1 MNKPSTIGQR
11 VKQERVKLDMTQNNL
26 ASVAGL
32 APESV
37 CRIEADNRVP
47 GVGTLRRLADALG
60 VTIPFLIDGPSVRQS
75 NRNKPKNRKVRTN
88 GKSH

>member
-1 MNKPSTIGQR
+1 MNEPSTIGQR
-11 VKQERVKLDMTQNNL
+11 VKKERVKIGMTQLNL
-26 ASVAGL
+26 ASAAGL

-75 NRNKPKNRKVRTN
+75 NRKPHKAKRK
-88 GKSH
+88 